1 MKNRKWML
9 SAGMVLAL
17 GLLLFVGY
25 QWWVPSLSAQTLTE
39 EEANKAALAKYP
51 GDIIKTTKT
60 KDEYQIDMQ
69 LETGVYHIRINAENG
84 EVISIKRETES
95 KEGTSEKTPD
105 EKTTETL
112 PKQLTLKEIEA
123 LIASQGDLQSLEF
136 VEENGKAYYQ
146 AVVSK
151 NNEKITLKLDQ
162 FTGEITSKTKE
173 AASIITE
180 NEAMAIA
187 EAHVKGEGDDVE
199 FVQPPEQTPYY
210 LIEVELAD
218 GEDVI
223 VQVDAYTKAVK
234 SVTREEDTEDDEE

>member
-9 SAGMVLAL
+9 SAGMVLVL
-17 GLLLFVGY
+17 GLLLFGGY

-60 KDEYQIDMQ
+60 NDEYQIDMQ
-69 LETGVYHIRINAENG
+69 LETGMYHIRINAENG
-84 EVISIKRETES
+84 EVISIKREAGP
-95 KEGTSEKTPD
+95 KEGTAEKTQK
-105 EKTTETL
+105 EKTTET
-112 PKQLTLKEIEA
+112 PAKQLTPKEIEA
-123 LIASQGDLQSLEF
+123 LITEQGDLQSLEF
-136 VEENGKAYYQ
+136 VEKNNEAYYQ

-180 NEAMAIA
+180 RKRWQSQKHMPRAKRTM
-187 EAHVKGEGDDVE
+187 
-199 FVQPPEQTPYY
+199 
-210 LIEVELAD
+210 LILSNRQNKHL
-218 GEDVI
+218 I
-223 VQVDAYTKAVK
+223 I
-234 SVTREEDTEDDEE
+234 